1 MTEHPFIFSNEPKYR
16 IKRHV
21 YFWVSWCLFQTI
33 LYGFVHTPETSFMD
47 RLPSSFIDSILY
59 MPSHIF
65 LSYSLMYFVIPYY
78 ILRHK
83 YVLSAICIILVVVS
97 SAALS
102 AFTSL
107 YVINPV
113 RAFFLSPSAMAACAI
128 MNTNSFFFSLMA
140 GLRGGISIGGMAA
153 AIKLMKH
160 WYTEGQRNLQL
171 QKENIQSQLQVLKAQ
186 VHPHFLF
193 NTLNNI
199 YSYTQDTSGT
209 ASRLVMGLSDI
220 IRYMLYECNQP
231 LVPLSKELTM
241 IREYINL
248 ERIRYGNQL
257 DLHIDLP
264 GDETR
269 NTFISP
275 LLIIPF
281 VENCFKHGLSNMLE
295 HPWLSFTVLL
305 EGNQMTM
312 KLLNSKPPTTSTLHA
327 AGIGME
333 NARRR
338 LELLYPGKYDLVI
351 NNEEEVFIV
360 NLKLELEQRQDI
372 SIQPQKPVLMTAHA

>member
-16 IKRHV
+16 IQRHL
-21 YFWVSWCLFQTI
+21 YFWTSWCLFQTI

-47 RLPSSFIDSILY
+47 RLPSSFIDAILY

-65 LSYSLMYFVIPYY
+65 LSYSLMYFVIPFY

-83 YVLSAICIILVVVS
+83 YVLSAIWIILVILS

-113 RAFFLSPSAMAACAI
+113 RSFFLSPSAMAACALT
-128 MNTNSFFFSLMA
+128 NNNSFFFSLMA

-199 YSYTQDTSGT
+199 YSYTQNTSAT
-209 ASRLVMGLSDI
+209 ASKLVMGMSDI

-241 IREYINL
+241 ISEYISL

-257 DLHIDLP
+257 ELHIELP
-264 GDETR
+264 NEDTC

-295 HPWLSFTVLL
+295 HPWLSLTVLL
-305 EGNQMTM
+305 DGNQMTM
-312 KLLNSKPPTTSTLHA
+312 KLLNSKPATTNVLHA
-327 AGIGME
+327 AGIGID
-333 NARRR
+333 NVRRR
-338 LELLYPGKYDLVI
+338 LELLYPGKYELVI

-360 NLKLELEQRQDI
+360 NLKLELEKRKDLNILSQEPI
-372 SIQPQKPVLMTAHA
+372 LMAAHA

>member
-1 MTEHPFIFSNEPKYR
+1 MPEVSFLKR
-16 IKRHV
+16 IP
-21 YFWVSWCLFQTI
+21 T
-33 LYGFVHTPETSFMD
+33 
-47 RLPSSFIDSILY
+47 SFIDSILF
-59 MPSHIF
+59 MPAHIF
-65 LSYSLMYFVIPYY
+65 LSYSLMYFVIPFY
-78 ILRHK
+78 IVRHK
-83 YVLSAICIILVVVS
+83 YILSAIWIIILGFAT
-97 SAALS
+97 AALS
-102 AFTSL
+102 GITAI
-107 YVINPV
+107 YIIDPV
-113 RAFFLSPSAMAACAI
+113 RIFFLSQSAIVPSHPLPGSNI
-128 MNTNSFFFSLMA
+128 FFYSLMA

-199 YSYTQDTSGT
+199 YSYTQDTSAI

-231 LVPLSKELTM
+231 LVPLSKELIM

-257 DLHIDLP
+257 DLHIELP

-305 EGNQMTM
+305 DENHMTM
-312 KLLNSKPPTTSTLHA
+312 HLLNSKPATTNVLHA
-327 AGIGME
+327 TGIGID
-333 NARRR
+333 NVRRR
-338 LELLYPGKYDLVI
+338 LELLYPGKYELVI

-360 NLKLELEQRQDI
+360 NLKLELEKRKDLNILSQEPI
-372 SIQPQKPVLMTAHA
+372 LMAANA

>member
-16 IKRHV
+16 IQRHL
-21 YFWVSWCLFQTI
+21 YFWTSWCLFQTI

-47 RLPSSFIDSILY
+47 RLPSSFIDAILY

-65 LSYSLMYFVIPYY
+65 LSYSLMYFVIPFY

-83 YVLSAICIILVVVS
+83 YVLSAIWIILVILS

-113 RAFFLSPSAMAACAI
+113 RSFFLSPSAMAACALT
-128 MNTNSFFFSLMA
+128 NNNSFFFSLMA

-199 YSYTQDTSGT
+199 YSYTQNTSAT
-209 ASRLVMGLSDI
+209 ASKLVMGMSDI

-241 IREYINL
+241 ISEYINL

-257 DLHIDLP
+257 ELHIELP
-264 GDETR
+264 NEDTC

-295 HPWLSFTVLL
+295 HPWLSLTVLL
-305 EGNQMTM
+305 DGNQMTM
-312 KLLNSKPPTTSTLHA
+312 KLLNSKPATTNVLHA
-327 AGIGME
+327 AGIGID
-333 NARRR
+333 NVRRR
-338 LELLYPGKYDLVI
+338 LELLYPGKYELVI

-360 NLKLELEQRQDI
+360 NLKLELEKRKDLNILSQEPI
-372 SIQPQKPVLMTAHA
+372 LMAAHA

>member
-16 IKRHV
+16 IQRHL
-21 YFWVSWCLFQTI
+21 YFWTSWCLFQTI

-47 RLPSSFIDSILY
+47 RLPSSFIDAILY

-65 LSYSLMYFVIPYY
+65 LSYTLMYFVIPFY

-83 YVLSAICIILVVVS
+83 YVLSAIWIILVILS

-113 RAFFLSPSAMAACAI
+113 RSFFLSPSAMAACALT
-128 MNTNSFFFSLMA
+128 NNNSFFFSLMA

-199 YSYTQDTSGT
+199 YSYTQNTSAT
-209 ASRLVMGLSDI
+209 ASKLVMGMSDI

-241 IREYINL
+241 ISEYINL

-257 DLHIDLP
+257 ELHIELP
-264 GDETR
+264 NEDTC

-295 HPWLSFTVLL
+295 HPWLSLTVLL
-305 EGNQMTM
+305 DGNQMTM
-312 KLLNSKPPTTSTLHA
+312 KLLNSKPATTNVLHA
-327 AGIGME
+327 AGIGID
-333 NARRR
+333 NVRRR
-338 LELLYPGKYDLVI
+338 LELLYPGKYELVI

-360 NLKLELEQRQDI
+360 NLKLELEKRKDLNILSQEPI
-372 SIQPQKPVLMTAHA
+372 LMAAHA

>member
-1 MTEHPFIFSNEPKYR
+1 
-16 IKRHV
+16 
-21 YFWVSWCLFQTI
+21 
-33 LYGFVHTPETSFMD
+33 
-47 RLPSSFIDSILY
+47 
-59 MPSHIF
+59 
-65 LSYSLMYFVIPYY
+65 
-78 ILRHK
+78 
-83 YVLSAICIILVVVS
+83 
-97 SAALS
+97 
-102 AFTSL
+102 
-107 YVINPV
+107 
-113 RAFFLSPSAMAACAI
+113 MAACALT
-128 MNTNSFFFSLMA
+128 NNNSFFFSLMA

-199 YSYTQDTSGT
+199 YSYTQNTSAT
-209 ASRLVMGLSDI
+209 ASKLVMGMSDI

-241 IREYINL
+241 ISEYINL

-257 DLHIDLP
+257 ELHIELP
-264 GDETR
+264 NEDTC

-295 HPWLSFTVLL
+295 HPWLSLTVLL
-305 EGNQMTM
+305 DGNQMTM
-312 KLLNSKPPTTSTLHA
+312 KLLNSKPATTNVLHA
-327 AGIGME
+327 AGIGID
-333 NARRR
+333 NVRRR
-338 LELLYPGKYDLVI
+338 LELLYPGKYELVI

-360 NLKLELEQRQDI
+360 NLKLELEKRKDLNILSQEPI
-372 SIQPQKPVLMTAHA
+372 LMAANA